1 MMKTY
6 EKPVVIENEDL
17 AEGVFAASGDS
28 GSSSDCWSVTAESV
42 QDWSGSHNVYEVHA
56 THSKGVEH
64 ITSNV
69 VYTLTFPNATIT
81 DAYSEGPNTVSFT
94 TNTVTVTR
102 DLHANGYKSGDDVSF
117 KVWVKSID
125 EATTKGLTKYPSV
138 SYVCRHDVNVQGR
151 TD

>member
-6 EKPVVIENEDL
+6 EKPVVIENKDL

-28 GSSSDCWSVTAESV
+28 SSDCWAAYAITTQASN
-42 QDWSGSHNVYEVHA
+42 GSHHVYEVHA
-56 THSKGVEH
+56 THSKSVEH

-69 VYTLTFPNATIT
+69 VYTLSFPGATIT
-81 DAYSEGPNTVSFT
+81 DAYSEGPNTVSYT
-94 TNTVTVTR
+94 TDTVTVTR
-102 DLHANGYKSGDDVSF
+102 DLHANGYKSGDEVSF

-125 EATTKGLTKYPSV
+125 DASTKGLADQPAVT
-138 SYVCRHDVNVQGR
+138 YVCRHDVNVQGR